1 MSESKEQILVVNW
14 MRKNHKNLR
23 IFHIPNGGG
32 RSLVTAARLKLEGVS
47 KGVPDLFIPALKLWI
62 EMKDVK
68 GGIVSEEQKDWID
81 YLRSHG
87 YAAEVAKGHDEAI
100 KIIIA
105 RMPVYL

>member
-47 KGVPDLFIPALKLWI
+47 RGVPDLFIPALKLWI
-62 EMKDVK
+62 EMKDLD
-68 GGIVSEEQKDWID
+68 GGVVSEEQKDWIE
-81 YLRSHG
+81 YLRQHG
-87 YAAEVAKGHDEAI
+87 YCAEVANGHEEAI
-100 KIIIA
+100 RIITARIA
-105 RMPVYL
+105 VFL